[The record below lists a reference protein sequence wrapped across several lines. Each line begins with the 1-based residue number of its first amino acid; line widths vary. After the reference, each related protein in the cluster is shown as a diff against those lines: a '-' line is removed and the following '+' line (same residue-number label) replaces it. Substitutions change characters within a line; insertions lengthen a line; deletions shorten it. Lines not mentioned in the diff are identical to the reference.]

1 MTIVN
6 LTRKVLPKISAIPK
20 KNIDSVRSMPEM
32 VLSRMINDGAK
43 NIVHCDMNQSIAAII
58 APDKINTIYTD
69 ALNGCN
75 AVNIIA
81 RMNDKKSFV
90 SIMSHY
96 VPTNTDG
103 QISAIDKQLQTYTP
117 HIDKTYV
124 PRIFLNI
131 RGTESYGKLC
141 AVPNPI
147 IEKLKTL
154 LAKFFPQ
161 GNTIEITP
169 YKNSKR
175 PAFFSSA
182 NIFQFNPSDIN
193 KLKITNV
200 GENERFID
208 LNI

>member
-1 MTIVN
+1 V
-6 LTRKVLPKISAIPK
+6 
-20 KNIDSVRSMPEM
+20 
-32 VLSRMINDGAK
+32 
-43 NIVHCDMNQSIAAII
+43 
-58 APDKINTIYTD
+58 
-69 ALNGCN
+69 
-75 AVNIIA
+75 
-81 RMNDKKSFV
+81 
-90 SIMSHY
+90 
-96 VPTNTDG
+96 
-103 QISAIDKQLQTYTP
+103 
-117 HIDKTYV
+117 
-124 PRIFLNI
+124 
-131 RGTESYGKLC
+131 TESYGKLC